1 MLLLAFSLCINII
14 RYVIIFF
21 RNPKKYLLQLMYF
34 TGNAAAKCRWF
45 FLFDW
50 LFVFVIFLW
59 FVFIVCGLRARKR
72 NMLFF
77 SGKKNIIGDCLI
89 PFFSVKV
96 LLFYTVSDTTSWTG
110 IVFHVIFN
118 KTVRPRLYALVS
130 SIPFSTDNIQNNKR

>member
-1 MLLLAFSLCINII
+1 MSLFFLEIQRSICYNSCTLLAMQQQNAGG
-14 RYVIIFF
+14 FF
-21 RNPKKYLLQLMYF
+21 CLIDCLFLLF
-34 TGNAAAKCRWF
+34 
-45 FLFDW
+45 
-50 LFVFVIFLW
+50 FLW

-89 PFFSVKV
+89 SFFSVKV

-110 IVFHVIFN
+110 IVLHIIFN